1 MPGKSLMCN
10 SNKTFLLLF
19 LLLLLLLLL
28 LLFII
33 IITTLFKI
41 GKIHIAL
48 QKIYSLIYT
57 N

>member
-1 MPGKSLMCN
+1 MPGKSLMRN

-33 IITTLFKI
+33 IITTLFEI
-41 GKIHIAL
+41 GKIYIAL

>member
-1 MPGKSLMCN
+1 MVKNNLNCYYYYYYYY
-10 SNKTFLLLF
+10 
-19 LLLLLLLLL
+19 LL

-33 IITTLFKI
+33 ISTLFEL
-41 GKIHIAL
+41 GKIYIAL

>member
-1 MPGKSLMCN
+1 MVKNNLNCYYYYYYYY
-10 SNKTFLLLF
+10 
-19 LLLLLLLLL
+19 L

-33 IITTLFKI
+33 ISTLFEL
-41 GKIHIAL
+41 GKIYIAL